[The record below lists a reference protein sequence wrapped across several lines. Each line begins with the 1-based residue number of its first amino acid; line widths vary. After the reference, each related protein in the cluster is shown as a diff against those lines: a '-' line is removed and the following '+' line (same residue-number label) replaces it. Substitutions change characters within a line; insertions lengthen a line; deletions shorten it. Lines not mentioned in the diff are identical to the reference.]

1 MSRVQLS
8 KVLNRNLQTKKT
20 RKYTQSL
27 SLLAEEQMR
36 KDLLDELQAQK
47 NGGIDKN
54 QQKAI
59 DLKIQQPNYLTKDD
73 IDRYLI
79 KPIYIEPREVEGSD
93 KSNCSHRAKTSHDI
107 KSKYEITDPYKFYER
122 RLA

>member
-1 MSRVQLS
+1 MVPQEVIEKRKENDLRRMSRVQLS

-54 QQKAI
+54 
-59 DLKIQQPNYLTKDD
+59 
-73 IDRYLI
+73 
-79 KPIYIEPREVEGSD
+79 
-93 KSNCSHRAKTSHDI
+93 
-107 KSKYEITDPYKFYER
+107 
-122 RLA
+122 

>member
-1 MSRVQLS
+1 LVALDNQPKLDFMFHDLRRFRKDTVVPQEVIEKRKENDLRRMSRVQLS

-54 QQKAI
+54 
-59 DLKIQQPNYLTKDD
+59 
-73 IDRYLI
+73 
-79 KPIYIEPREVEGSD
+79 
-93 KSNCSHRAKTSHDI
+93 
-107 KSKYEITDPYKFYER
+107 
-122 RLA
+122 